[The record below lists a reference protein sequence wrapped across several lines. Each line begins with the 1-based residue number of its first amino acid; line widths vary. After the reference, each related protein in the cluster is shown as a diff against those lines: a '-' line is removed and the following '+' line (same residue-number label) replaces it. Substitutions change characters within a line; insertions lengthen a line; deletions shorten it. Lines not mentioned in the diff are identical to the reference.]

1 MKETV
6 EFWIC
11 SEYVHQLFAPEECK
25 KDNGSTTVVEI
36 STDDPRYKEIGNIQ
50 QKMREQNLGLFFS
63 CWAFHRKYTTEETNQ
78 ARLWHLFFYIFHT
91 AGEECGTKY
100 DEATACPICG
110 ANAKQVT
117 PLHLYKNKIPKR
129 DIAKSLGGEMI
140 VSDRFVE
147 AVKARGL
154 KGLFFSPIYSGKN
167 RLEHVFQL
175 TAEKEIELSDKTV
188 VGCNPFDLT
197 TESGMD
203 SHVDNCGNVVKKEIV
218 YKCPHGD
225 NIGLNIISEAYVLDS
240 PLIGKYDF
248 IASRQR
254 IGARIGL
261 LRPEPVY
268 FVSPAFRK
276 MLIEEKL
283 LPMKQIDYFMDVAHV
298 VSKDGIY

>member
-1 MKETV
+1 MKETI
-6 EFWIC
+6 EFWMYP
-11 SEYVHQLFAPEECK
+11 EYADQLFKPNECLR
-25 KDNGSTTVVEI
+25 DNGSIKVIKI
-36 STDDPRYKEIGNIQ
+36 SRDDLRWGKIKILYDKVKKNNGA
-50 QKMREQNLGLFFS
+50 LWS
-63 CWAFHRKYTTEETNQ
+63 CWDIDRQYTKEEIMQAQLFHLSMGR
-78 ARLWHLFFYIFHT
+78 FHT

-100 DEATACPICG
+100 DETTACPICG

-129 DIAKSLGGEMI
+129 DIAKSWGGEMI
-140 VSDRFVE
+140 VSDKFVE

-154 KGLFFSPIYSGKN
+154 KSLFFSPVYSGKN
-167 RLEHVFQL
+167 KLEHVFQL

-188 VGCNPFDLT
+188 VGCNPFNLT
-197 TESGMD
+197 TESEID
-203 SHVDNCGNVVKKEIV
+203 SYVDNCGNVVKKEIV

-240 PLIGKYDF
+240 PLIGEYDF

-261 LRPEPVY
+261 SRPEPVY